1 MHHRPAALLLLA
13 ALAGSAPAFAQ
24 APRPPVPKPA
34 APDPAFEAAR
44 TAFEARPE
52 DERRRVQ
59 DALVWVGDYNS
70 VTTGAFGRRTFEALQ
85 AWQARAGAP
94 GTGLLDDRERSALL
108 AAGEAARKAAG
119 FVVREDPATGLVL
132 GVPERWLSKRSR
144 QPDGTRWQSADGRVT
159 LDSKAFAPGAADL
172 DGLFER
178 ATLATPD
185 RKVTYKLRRPDFLV
199 VTGETAAGKF
209 YIRYAAGAAGVRG
222 FTLAYDKA
230 LARDLDRLM
239 IAVANSFV
247 PFPAEAP
254 PVAAAA
260 TVAPAPAR
268 PAAPPPPAPE
278 PAGAVTTGLVVAPGR
293 IVTVGACPAP
303 QVAGAPARLVRQDP
317 AGGLA
322 LIEAGVT
329 ATGPLVAAPGLPDPD
344 AALVVVAA
352 GREGGPAVAPGL
364 AGPGGSVA
372 APLQPGAAGAPVLD
386 RSGRLLGLV
395 ARLPARP
402 RLIAGVM
409 PPTSHAVI
417 GLDALRAFLGRDATL
432 PPAGE
437 AAPRTTGA
445 IAAAI
450 AGRVVAVR
458 CGF

>member
-1 MHHRPAALLLLA
+1 MPRRPAALLLLA
-13 ALAGSAPAFAQ
+13 ALAAPAPAVAQ

-34 APDPAFEAAR
+34 TPDPAFEAAR

-59 DALVWVGDYNS
+59 DALVWAGDYNS

-85 AWQARAGAP
+85 AWQAWAGAP
-94 GTGLLDDRERSALL
+94 GTGLLDDRERAALL
-108 AAGEAARKAAG
+108 AAGEAARRAAG

-132 GVPERWLSKRSR
+132 GVPERWLPKRSR

-199 VTGETAAGKF
+199 VTGETATGKF

-239 IAVANSFV
+239 IAIANSFV

-254 PVAAAA
+254 PVAPVAASPPVRPA
-260 TVAPAPAR
+260 APAPA
-268 PAAPPPPAPE
+268 PAAAAP
-278 PAGAVTTGLVVAPGR
+278 
-293 IVTVGACPAP
+293 
-303 QVAGAPARLVRQDP
+303 GAPA
-317 AGGLA
+317 
-322 LIEAGVT
+322 T
-329 ATGPLVAAPGLPDPD
+329 APGLPDPD
-344 AALVVVAA
+344 AALVGVAA
-352 GREGGPAVAPGL
+352 GREGGPAVAPGV
-364 AGPGGSVA
+364 AGPGGTVA

-386 RSGRLLGLV
+386 RSGRLVGLV

-409 PPTSHAVI
+409 PPTSHPVV
-417 GLDALRAFLGRDATL
+417 GLDALRTFLGRDGTL
-432 PPAGE
+432 PPAAGE
-437 AAPRTTGA
+437 AAPRSAGA
-445 IAAAI
+445 IAASV

-458 CGF
+458 CGS